1 MKFAGK
7 TTTPLLLALAA
18 SLSAAAHAAD
28 EPVIVLPEV
37 TVTATR
43 EFKPQYFEDKSSYAV
58 DLQSGRASSARDSA
72 ALIEGAPGAAVTRN
86 GSQTGIVQLRG
97 LGGDRVNVQID
108 GMHITPACPNHMD
121 PPMHYITADGMA
133 SLEVIAGIAPVS
145 QGGDSIAGSVI
156 AKSAAPHFGSGGG
169 MQLFGKVAASYS
181 GANDGSA
188 MLLRAGGANEQ
199 SSIAYTGEQQS
210 GKDLKFPGGTVKDSG
225 YELVRHDLTLAD
237 KTGNGMLR
245 VDLGRHESRN
255 AGTPALPMDM
265 IKDDAN
271 KAALSYSGQYSFGD
285 VDAKIYRHEITHLMD
300 SYSLRGLPGG
310 MLAPATSNDT
320 GYQVNTTLPRGS
332 NTYRLGMEYLN
343 NDFDSYSQSST
354 LAAAS
359 LKDIIRNGK
368 RSRVGVFGEWQASA
382 TEQWQTLLGL
392 RSDTVNSSVAAIT
405 NLGMAPT
412 APVIADAASFN
423 SSNRDLT
430 DHNWD
435 VVAQARYSASPS
447 SDYEFGVAR
456 KTRSP
461 NLLERYLWS
470 PSNASAGM
478 ADNRTY
484 MGNLDLKPEVSSQIS
499 VGADWHGTGWQIKPG
514 LFYNR
519 VSDYIQGVAGLYA
532 ANPAVLKYTNINAE
546 LYGMDGSWQYRAGD
560 DFNLSGTVSYVRG
573 KRTDISDNLYRI
585 APLRASINGEYELGK
600 WTHRAE
606 WLLAASQDKVSA
618 FNAETETGGYAIVN
632 LRTRYQLQKNFHV
645 SGGIENLFDRYY
657 EDHLGGINRVAGSD
671 VAVGQHIPG
680 AGRFGYVA
688 MDYTF

>member
-1 MKFAGK
+1 MKFACK
-7 TTTPLLLALAA
+7 TRTPLLLALAA
-18 SLSAAAHAAD
+18 TLSAAAQAAD
-28 EPVIVLPEV
+28 EPAYALPEV

-43 EFKPQYFEDKSSYAV
+43 DIKPQSSYAV
-58 DLQSGRASSARDSA
+58 DLQNGRASSVRDSA

-97 LGGDRVNVQID
+97 LGGDRVNIQID

-156 AKSAAPHFGSGGG
+156 AKSAAPHFGSGDS

-188 MLLRAGGANEQ
+188 MLLRAGSANGQ
-199 SSIAYTGEQQS
+199 GSIAYTGEKQV
-210 GKDLKFPGGTVKDSG
+210 GRDLKFPGGRVKDSG
-225 YELVRHDLTLAD
+225 YELVRHDLTLAE
-237 KTGNGMLR
+237 KTGEGMLR
-245 VDLGRHESRN
+245 LDLGRHESRN

-271 KAALSYSGQYSFGD
+271 KAALSYNGQYSFGD
-285 VDAKIYRHEITHLMD
+285 VEAKIYRHEITHLMD
-300 SYSLRGLPGG
+300 NYSLRGLPSG

-320 GYQVNTTLPRGS
+320 GYQISTTLPRGS
-332 NTYRLGMEYLN
+332 NSYRVGMEYLN

-368 RSRVGVFGEWQASA
+368 RSRLGVFGEWQASVS
-382 TEQWQTLLGL
+382 EQWQTLLGL
-392 RSDTVNSSVAAIT
+392 RSDTVNSNAAAIA
-405 NLGMAPT
+405 NLGMAPSL
-412 APVIADAASFN
+412 PVQQDAASFN
-423 SSNRDLT
+423 ASDRDLT
-430 DHNWD
+430 DHDYD
-435 VVAQARYSASPS
+435 VVAQARYRASDS
-447 SDYEFGVAR
+447 SNYEIAVAR

-461 NLLERYLWS
+461 NLVERYIWS
-470 PSNASAGM
+470 PTNASAGM

-519 VSDYIQGVAGLYA
+519 VNDYIQGVAGLYA
-532 ANPAVLKYTNINAE
+532 ANPAVLKYTNIDAE
-546 LYGMDGSWQYRAGD
+546 LYGMDGSWQYRASD
-560 DFNLSGTVSYVRG
+560 DFKLSGTVSYVRG
-573 KRTDISDNLYRI
+573 RRTDVSDNLYRI
-585 APLRASINGEYELGK
+585 APLRASINGEYEQGK

-606 WLLAASQDKVSA
+606 WLLAASQDNVSSY
-618 FNAETETGGYAIVN
+618 NAETETGGYATAN
-632 LRTRYQLQKNFHV
+632 LRSRYQVQQNFNL
-645 SGGIENLFDRYY
+645 SAGIENLFDRYY
-657 EDHLGGINRVAGSD
+657 ADHLGGINRVSGSD

-688 MDYTF
+688 VDYAF